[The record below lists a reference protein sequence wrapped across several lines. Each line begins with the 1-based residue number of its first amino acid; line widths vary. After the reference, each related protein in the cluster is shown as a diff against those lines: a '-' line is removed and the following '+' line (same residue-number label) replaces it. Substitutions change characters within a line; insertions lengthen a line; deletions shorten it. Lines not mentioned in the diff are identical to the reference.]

1 MWDVGCG
8 MLNVKCF
15 LRMRNGEWPC
25 GMLGV
30 SHRSRG
36 ATQMPFGVLYQ
47 KTRISPMRTDRS
59 FHGFFTLAPR
69 PTAWFLMRRRRNG
82 WARIL
87 SQAGRE
93 MHLCKSER
101 SVGDN

>member
-1 MWDVGCG
+1 MWDVESG
-8 MLNVKCF
+8 NVSF
-15 LRMRNGEWPC
+15 LRMRNDEWPC
-25 GMLGV
+25 GVLGV
-30 SHRSRG
+30 SHRSHR
-36 ATQMPFGVLYQ
+36 ATQMPCGVIYQ

-69 PTAWFLMRRRRNG
+69 PTAWFLMRRWRYG

-87 SQAGRE
+87 SQTGRE

>member
-1 MWDVGCG
+1 MGNGHAGCLG
-8 MLNVKCF
+8 SPTDPTEQHRCHSGCF
-15 LRMRNGEWPC
+15 
-25 GMLGV
+25 
-30 SHRSRG
+30 
-36 ATQMPFGVLYQ
+36 YQ
-47 KTRISPMRTDRS
+47 KHETRRSPTDQREVISPMRTDRS

-69 PTAWFLMRRRRNG
+69 PTARVLMRRRRDG

-87 SQAGRE
+87 SQTGRE